1 MGAKSAEN
9 DWLSL
14 SEAAALLGVHPGTVR
29 NWSNQ
34 GVLPYHRTSG
44 GHRRYRRAEVELW
57 KQSQT
62 VLTVSEIDA
71 MMQSA
76 LRNTRLQ
83 ISEGI
88 LQNQSWYTKL
98 DDEAREQY
106 RLSGRLLLQ
115 GLSRFLSALEG
126 EGNQQ
131 AQRIGSEY
139 ALRARRYGLSLV
151 EAAQAFLF
159 FRNSLID
166 SMLKAYE
173 AAAVRS
179 PHAWSQMFRRINAYT
194 DQIMTALLEVYGNH
208 SNGGK

>member
-1 MGAKSAEN
+1 MEKSSEN

-14 SEAAALLGVHPGTVR
+14 SEAAELLGVHPGTVR

-34 GVLPYHRTSG
+34 GVLPFHRTQG
-44 GHRRYRRAEVELW
+44 GHRRYKRSEVELW
-57 KQSQT
+57 KQSQS
-62 VLTVSEIDA
+62 VLTAMEVDT

-83 ISEGI
+83 ISEGV
-88 LQNQSWYTKL
+88 LQNQSWYNKL
-98 DDEAREQY
+98 DEEAKEQY

-115 GLSRFLSALEG
+115 GLSRFLSVLEK

-151 EAAQAFLF
+151 EAAQAFFF

-166 SMLKAYE
+166 SMLKVYE

-179 PHAWSQMFRRINAYT
+179 PQAWSQMFRRINAYT

-208 SNGGK
+208 SNGSK

>member
-1 MGAKSAEN
+1 MEKIVEH

-14 SEAAALLGVHPGTVR
+14 SEAAELLGVHPGTVR

-34 GVLPYHRTSG
+34 GMIPFHRTRG
-44 GHRRYRRAEVELW
+44 GHRRYRRVEIELW
-57 KQSQT
+57 KQSQS
-62 VLTVSEIDA
+62 VISGSEVET

-98 DDEAREQY
+98 DAEAKEQY
-106 RLSGRLLLQ
+106 RLNGRLLLQ
-115 GLSRFLSALEG
+115 GLSRFLSAVE
-126 EGNQQ
+126 EDGNQQ
-131 AQRIGSEY
+131 AQSIGSEY

-151 EAAQAFLF
+151 EAAQAFIF
-159 FRNSLID
+159 FRNNLIEA
-166 SMLKAYE
+166 MLKVYE

-179 PHAWSQMFRRINAYT
+179 PHAWSEMFRRLNAYT
-194 DQIMTALLEVYGNH
+194 DQIMTALLEVYGNS
-208 SNGGK
+208 SNGSR

>member
-1 MGAKSAEN
+1 MEKSTEN

-14 SEAAALLGVHPGTVR
+14 SEAAELLGVHPGTVR

-34 GVLPYHRTSG
+34 GVIPFHRTRG
-44 GHRRYRRAEVELW
+44 GHRRYRRAEIDLW
-57 KQSQT
+57 KQSQSI
-62 VLTVSEIDA
+62 LTASEVDS

-83 ISEGI
+83 ISEGV
-88 LQNQSWYTKL
+88 LQHQSWYGKL
-98 DDEAREQY
+98 DEEAKEQY

-115 GLSRFLSALEG
+115 GLSRFLSALEE

-131 AQRIGSEY
+131 AQQIGSEY

-151 EAAQAFLF
+151 EAAQAFFF
-159 FRNSLID
+159 FRNNLID
-166 SMLKAYE
+166 SMLKVYE

-179 PHAWSQMFRRINAYT
+179 PHAWSAMFRRINAYT

-208 SNGGK
+208 PNGGK

>member
-1 MGAKSAEN
+1 MKRALDD

-14 SEAAALLGVHPGTVR
+14 SEAAELLGVHPGTVR

-34 GVLPYHRTSG
+34 GVIPFHRTRG
-44 GHRRYRRAEVELW
+44 GHRRYKRAEIEIW
-57 KQSQT
+57 KQSQS
-62 VLTVSEIDA
+62 VLTASEVEA

-88 LQNQSWYTKL
+88 LLHQSWYNKL
-98 DDEAREQY
+98 DDEAKEQY

-115 GLSRFLSALEG
+115 GLSRFLSALEE
-126 EGNQQ
+126 EGKQQ

-151 EAAQAFLF
+151 EAAQAFFF
-159 FRNSLID
+159 FRNNLID
-166 SMLKAYE
+166 SMLKVYE

-179 PHAWSQMFRRINAYT
+179 PHAWSEMFRRINAYT
-194 DQIMTALLEVYGNH
+194 DQIMTALLEVYGNLP
-208 SNGGK
+208 NGGK

>member
-1 MGAKSAEN
+1 MEKSTEN

-14 SEAAALLGVHPGTVR
+14 SEAAELLGVHPGTVR

-34 GVLPYHRTSG
+34 GVIPFHRTRG
-44 GHRRYRRAEVELW
+44 GHRRYRRAEIDLW
-57 KQSQT
+57 KQSQSI
-62 VLTVSEIDA
+62 LTASEVDS

-83 ISEGI
+83 ISEGV
-88 LQNQSWYTKL
+88 LQHQSWYGKL
-98 DDEAREQY
+98 DEEAKEQY

-115 GLSRFLSALEG
+115 GLSRFLSALEE

-131 AQRIGSEY
+131 AQQIGSEY

-151 EAAQAFLF
+151 EAAQAFFF
-159 FRNSLID
+159 FRNNLID
-166 SMLKAYE
+166 SMLRVYE

-179 PHAWSQMFRRINAYT
+179 PHAWSAMFRRINAYT

-208 SNGGK
+208 PNGGK

>member
-1 MGAKSAEN
+1 MEYSSEN

-14 SEAAALLGVHPGTVR
+14 SEAAKLLGVHPGTVR

-34 GVLPYHRTSG
+34 GVIPFHRTRG
-44 GHRRYRRAEVELW
+44 GHRRYKRSEIELWRQSQSILTASEVE
-57 KQSQT
+57 T
-62 VLTVSEIDA
+62 

-88 LQNQSWYTKL
+88 LQHQSWYNKL
-98 DDEAREQY
+98 DDEAKEQY

-115 GLSRFLSALEG
+115 GLSRFLSALEE

-151 EAAQAFLF
+151 EAAQAFIF
-159 FRNSLID
+159 FRNNLID
-166 SMLKAYE
+166 SMLQVYE

-179 PHAWSQMFRRINAYT
+179 PHAWSEMFRRINAYT

-208 SNGGK
+208 PNGGK

>member
-62 VLTVSEIDA
+62 VMTASEIDA

>member
-1 MGAKSAEN
+1 MKRALDD

-14 SEAAALLGVHPGTVR
+14 SEAAELLGVHPGTVR

-34 GVLPYHRTSG
+34 GVIPFHRTRG
-44 GHRRYRRAEVELW
+44 GHRRYKRSEIEIW
-57 KQSQT
+57 KQSQS
-62 VLTVSEIDA
+62 VLTASEVEA

-88 LQNQSWYTKL
+88 LLHQSWYNKL
-98 DDEAREQY
+98 DDEAKEQY

-115 GLSRFLSALEG
+115 GLSRFLSALEE
-126 EGNQQ
+126 EGKQQ

-151 EAAQAFLF
+151 EAAQAFFF
-159 FRNSLID
+159 FRNNLID

-179 PHAWSQMFRRINAYT
+179 PHAWSEMFRCINAYT
-194 DQIMTALLEVYGNH
+194 DQIMTALLEVYGNL

>member
-1 MGAKSAEN
+1 METLSEN

-14 SEAAALLGVHPGTVR
+14 SEAAQILGVHPGTVR

-34 GVLPYHRTSG
+34 GMLPFHRTRG
-44 GHRRYRRAEVELW
+44 GHRRYRRAEIELW
-57 KQSQT
+57 KQSQSA
-62 VLTVSEIDA
+62 LSSAEIEA

-76 LRNTRLQ
+76 LRHTRLQ

-88 LQNQSWYTKL
+88 LRHQSWYNKL

-115 GLSRFLSALEG
+115 GLSRFLSAEAE
-126 EGNQQ
+126 EGNHQ
-131 AQRIGSEY
+131 AKSIGSEY
-139 ALRARRYGLSLV
+139 AYRAKRYNLSLI
-151 EAAQAFLF
+151 EATQAFFF
-159 FRNSLID
+159 FRNSLLD
-166 SMLKAYE
+166 SMLNVYE

-179 PHAWSQMFRRINAYT
+179 PHAWGEMFRRLNAYT
-194 DQIMTALLEVYGNH
+194 DQIMTALLEVYGNY

>member
-1 MGAKSAEN
+1 MEKSTEN

-14 SEAAALLGVHPGTVR
+14 SEAAELLGVHPGTVR

-34 GVLPYHRTSG
+34 GVIPFHRTRG
-44 GHRRYRRAEVELW
+44 GHRRYRRAEIELW
-57 KQSQT
+57 KQSQSI
-62 VLTVSEIDA
+62 LTASEVDS

-83 ISEGI
+83 ISEGV
-88 LQNQSWYTKL
+88 LQHQSWYGKL
-98 DDEAREQY
+98 DEEAKEQY

-115 GLSRFLSALEG
+115 GLSRFLSALEE

-131 AQRIGSEY
+131 AQQIGSEY

-151 EAAQAFLF
+151 EAAQAFFF
-159 FRNSLID
+159 FRNNLID
-166 SMLKAYE
+166 SMLRVYE

-179 PHAWSQMFRRINAYT
+179 PHAWSAMFRRINAYT

-208 SNGGK
+208 PNGGK

>member
-1 MGAKSAEN
+1 MKRALDD

-14 SEAAALLGVHPGTVR
+14 SEAAELLGVHPGTVR

-34 GVLPYHRTSG
+34 GVIPFHRTRG
-44 GHRRYRRAEVELW
+44 GHRRYKRAEIEIW
-57 KQSQT
+57 KQSQS
-62 VLTVSEIDA
+62 VLTASEVEA

-88 LQNQSWYTKL
+88 LLHQSWYNKL
-98 DDEAREQY
+98 DDEAKEQY

-115 GLSRFLSALEG
+115 GLSRFLSALE
-126 EGNQQ
+126 EESKQQ

-151 EAAQAFLF
+151 EAAQAFFF
-159 FRNSLID
+159 FRNNLID
-166 SMLKAYE
+166 SMLKVYE

-179 PHAWSQMFRRINAYT
+179 PHAWSEMFRRINAYT
-194 DQIMTALLEVYGNH
+194 DQIMTALLEVYGNLP
-208 SNGGK
+208 NGGK

>member
-1 MGAKSAEN
+1 MEKSAEN

-14 SEAAALLGVHPGTVR
+14 SEAAELLGVHPGTVR

-34 GVLPYHRTSG
+34 GVISFHRTRG
-44 GHRRYRRAEVELW
+44 GHRRYRRAEIDLW
-57 KQSQT
+57 KQSQSI
-62 VLTVSEIDA
+62 LTASEVDS

-83 ISEGI
+83 ISEGA
-88 LQNQSWYTKL
+88 LQHQSWYGKL
-98 DDEAREQY
+98 DEEAKEQY

-115 GLSRFLSALEG
+115 GLSRFLSALEE

-131 AQRIGSEY
+131 AQQIGSEY

-151 EAAQAFLF
+151 EAAQAFFF
-159 FRNSLID
+159 FRNNLID
-166 SMLKAYE
+166 SMLKVYE

-179 PHAWSQMFRRINAYT
+179 PHAWSAMFRRINAYT

-208 SNGGK
+208 PNGGK

>member
-1 MGAKSAEN
+1 MEKSTEN

-14 SEAAALLGVHPGTVR
+14 SEAAELLGVHPGTVR

-34 GVLPYHRTSG
+34 GVIPFHRTRG
-44 GHRRYRRAEVELW
+44 GHRRYRRAEIDLW
-57 KQSQT
+57 KQSQSI
-62 VLTVSEIDA
+62 LTASEVDS

-83 ISEGI
+83 ISEGV
-88 LQNQSWYTKL
+88 LQHQSWYGKL
-98 DDEAREQY
+98 DEEAKEQY

-115 GLSRFLSALEG
+115 GLSRFLSALEE

-131 AQRIGSEY
+131 AQQIGSEY

-151 EAAQAFLF
+151 EAAQAFFF
-159 FRNSLID
+159 FRNNLID
-166 SMLKAYE
+166 SMLKVYE

-179 PHAWSQMFRRINAYT
+179 PHAWSAMFRRINAYT
-194 DQIMTALLEVYGNH
+194 DQIMTALLDVYGNH
-208 SNGGK
+208 PNGGK

>member
-1 MGAKSAEN
+1 MEKIAETE
-9 DWLSL
+9 WLSL
-14 SEAAALLGVHPGTVR
+14 REAAQILGVHPGTVR

-34 GVLPYHRTSG
+34 GMIPFHRTRG
-44 GHRRYRRAEVELW
+44 GHRRYRRVEIELW
-57 KQSQT
+57 KQSQS
-62 VLTVSEIDA
+62 VLSGSEIDT

-88 LQNQSWYTKL
+88 LQNQSWYNKL
-98 DDEAREQY
+98 DNEAKEQY

-115 GLSRFLSALEG
+115 GLSRFLSAVE
-126 EGNQQ
+126 EDGNHQ
-131 AQRIGSEY
+131 AHSIGSEY

-151 EAAQAFLF
+151 EAAQAFFF
-159 FRNSLID
+159 FRNNLID
-166 SMLKAYE
+166 AMLKVYE

-179 PHAWSQMFRRINAYT
+179 PHAWSEMFRRINAYT

-208 SNGGK
+208 SNGSR

>member
-1 MGAKSAEN
+1 MEKSTEN

-34 GVLPYHRTSG
+34 GVIPFHRTRG
-44 GHRRYRRAEVELW
+44 GHRRYRRAEIDLW
-57 KQSQT
+57 KQSQSI
-62 VLTVSEIDA
+62 LTASEVDS

-83 ISEGI
+83 ISEGV
-88 LQNQSWYTKL
+88 LQHQSWYGKL
-98 DDEAREQY
+98 DEEAKEQY

-115 GLSRFLSALEG
+115 GLSRFLSALEE

-131 AQRIGSEY
+131 AQQIGSEY

-151 EAAQAFLF
+151 EAA
-159 FRNSLID
+159 R
-166 SMLKAYE
+166 
-173 AAAVRS
+173 
-179 PHAWSQMFRRINAYT
+179 
-194 DQIMTALLEVYGNH
+194 H
-208 SNGGK
+208 SSSFATT

>member
-1 MGAKSAEN
+1 MEKSTEN

-14 SEAAALLGVHPGTVR
+14 SEAAELLGVHPGTVR

-34 GVLPYHRTSG
+34 GVIPFHRTRG
-44 GHRRYRRAEVELW
+44 GHRRYRRAEIELW
-57 KQSQT
+57 KQSQSI
-62 VLTVSEIDA
+62 LTASEVDS

-83 ISEGI
+83 ISEGV
-88 LQNQSWYTKL
+88 LQHQSWYGKL
-98 DDEAREQY
+98 DEEAKEQY

-115 GLSRFLSALEG
+115 GLSRFLSALEE

-131 AQRIGSEY
+131 AQQIGSEY

-151 EAAQAFLF
+151 EAAQAFFF
-159 FRNSLID
+159 FRNNLID
-166 SMLKAYE
+166 SMLKVYE

-179 PHAWSQMFRRINAYT
+179 PHAWSAMFRRINAYT

-208 SNGGK
+208 PNGGK

>member
-1 MGAKSAEN
+1 MERALDD

-14 SEAAALLGVHPGTVR
+14 SEAAELLGVHPGTVR

-34 GVLPYHRTSG
+34 GVIPFHRTRG
-44 GHRRYRRAEVELW
+44 GHRRYKRAEIELW
-57 KQSQT
+57 KQSQS
-62 VLTVSEIDA
+62 VLTASEVEG

-88 LQNQSWYTKL
+88 LLHQSWYNKL
-98 DDEAREQY
+98 DDEAKEQY

-115 GLSRFLSALEG
+115 GLSRFLSALEE
-126 EGNQQ
+126 EGKQQ

-151 EAAQAFLF
+151 EAAQAFFF
-159 FRNSLID
+159 FRNNLID
-166 SMLKAYE
+166 SMLKVYE
-173 AAAVRS
+173 SSAVRS
-179 PHAWSQMFRRINAYT
+179 PHAWSEMFRRINAYT
-194 DQIMTALLEVYGNH
+194 DQIMTALLEVYGNLP
-208 SNGGK
+208 NGGK